1 MTTTGLR
8 RAIQVVG
15 ALMRTSLSAGL
26 QYRAD
31 FLFDALTG
39 AVRAIAT
46 LAPLW
51 LVYGLRDDV
60 AGVGEREATLVLGC
74 FLLLAAV
81 VHGVVEPN
89 LGAVVEGVRSGSF
102 DLTLLKPADAQ
113 LLVSLRT
120 LAPGHVWDLLAA
132 LLVLGEALGRGP
144 APSLLDLAL
153 AAWTG
158 LCGVLALYG
167 VWLGAIAAAFVF
179 VRVDNLRFLLLAG
192 LDAGRWPARV
202 FSRGVATLLTVVFP
216 VAVATTLPARALA
229 GHGTWCDAIVAAA
242 VAAAF
247 LAGSRRLWR
256 AALARYTSASS

>member
-1 MTTTGLR
+1 MTTQGAR
-8 RAIQVVG
+8 RVAQIVG
-15 ALMRTSLSAGL
+15 ALLRTSLSAGM

-31 FLFDALTG
+31 FLFDAVTG
-39 AVRAIAT
+39 IVRAVAT

-51 LVYGLRDDV
+51 LVYGLRDEV

-74 FLLLAAV
+74 FLLLAAL
-81 VHGVVEPN
+81 VHGVIEPN
-89 LGAVVEGVRSGSF
+89 LGAVVDGVRSGSF

-132 LLVLGEALGRGP
+132 IAVVGSALANGP
-144 APSLLDLAL
+144 TPSLLDVTLAL
-153 AAWTG
+153 WTG
-158 LCGVLALYG
+158 GCGALALYG
-167 VWLGAIAAAFVF
+167 VWLSAIAAAFVF

-202 FSRGVATLLTVVFP
+202 FSHGVATVLTFVFP

-229 GHGTWCDAIVAAA
+229 GHGQPTDAVLATA

-247 LAGSRRLWR
+247 LVGSRRLWR

>member
-1 MTTTGLR
+1 MTTTGPR
-8 RAIQVVG
+8 RALQVVA
-15 ALMRTSLSAGL
+15 ALLRASLSAGM

-31 FLFDALTG
+31 FLFDAVTG
-39 AVRAIAT
+39 AVRALAT

-51 LVYGLRDDV
+51 LVYGLRDEV

-74 FLLLAAV
+74 FLLVAAL
-81 VHGVVEPN
+81 VHGVIEPN
-89 LGAVVEGVRSGSF
+89 LGAVVEGVRSGAF

-132 LLVLGEALGRGP
+132 LAVLVDATRRGP
-144 APSLLDLAL
+144 TPDLPHIALAL
-153 AAWTG
+153 WTAA
-158 LCGVLALYG
+158 CGALALYG

-229 GHGTWCDAIVAAA
+229 GHGAWTDAVVAAA